1 MLLALLA
8 AAPDPGHAQRSVIE
22 GQLLSTQDNHPV
34 EFALVFMDEVRRSA
48 MSDVQ
53 GRFRFENIPAGH
65 HTLHATRIGFHPLT
79 HVFDL
84 TTEDTLRL
92 TLYMQS
98 DVLEVDE
105 IVIQGARTIGESEG
119 VEHEMEGD
127 ALRQHLG
134 TTIAETLDEE
144 PGLAMRSMGPAPARP
159 VMRGLGGERLLVL
172 ENGGQ
177 MGDMSQTSSDHALVI
192 DPLTADRLEIIR
204 GPEALLHGPNTL
216 AGAIN
221 VVRETVLSS
230 VPDQMHVS
238 MALQGQSVSSG
249 IATGGSISAPFRE
262 RYALRANGSVRTA
275 DDVRT
280 PQGTLGNTHIDTR
293 TASAGISR
301 ISEGGFIGVSGSLYD
316 TEYGIPGGF
325 IGAHPNGVSVEA
337 SREFAELRAERL
349 QPLSWMRRL
358 EMFGSWSR
366 YHHQE
371 FESSGA
377 LGIEY
382 GLLTWNARTVAYNGH
397 LGPFEHGAFGVSAQ
411 VRDYAAGGFAFT
423 PETIERTISA
433 FSYQDFHHNEWAV
446 QVGLRADLRNVMP
459 SETYTADIG
468 DIRERS
474 FSGLS
479 ASLSVER
486 PISQRTSFGLRAM
499 RGLRLPGIEELFSEG
514 PHLAAYSFE
523 VGNPDLSLEVGYGV
537 EATLR
542 HEGKRLRGMA
552 AVFHNQFDA
561 FIFPR
566 NTGELNYRIYVPI
579 YQYTGTDAVMT
590 GAEGRA
596 SLALMPG
603 WQVEQTV
610 SWVRGT
616 LTELDTPIPWTPP
629 LRSST
634 SVTWAAGS
642 WKTSFTL
649 RAMSRQDRLGPFE
662 EGTEGYAVPDASV
675 QYHMIAGGV
684 MHTFM
689 LAIDNLTDIT
699 YRDHLSRVKSIMPE
713 PGRNI
718 RLLYRSYF

>member
-1 MLLALLA
+1 MLLAIMA
-8 AAPDPGHAQRSVIE
+8 AAPDPGHAQRAVIE
-22 GQLLSTQDNHPV
+22 GQLLSSQDQYPV

-84 TTEDTLRL
+84 TTEDTLRI
-92 TLYMQS
+92 TLHMQS

-105 IVIQGARTIGESEG
+105 IIVQGVRTIGESEG

-230 VPDQMHVS
+230 APDQMHVS

-249 IATGGSISAPFRE
+249 IATGGSVSAPFRQ

-337 SREFAELRAERL
+337 SRESRSCA
-349 QPLSWMRRL
+349 PSVY
-358 EMFGSWSR
+358 SR
-366 YHHQE
+366 Y
-371 FESSGA
+371 
-377 LGIEY
+377 
-382 GLLTWNARTVAYNGH
+382 R
-397 LGPFEHGAFGVSAQ
+397 
-411 VRDYAAGGFAFT
+411 
-423 PETIERTISA
+423 
-433 FSYQDFHHNEWAV
+433 
-446 QVGLRADLRNVMP
+446 
-459 SETYTADIG
+459 
-468 DIRERS
+468 
-474 FSGLS
+474 
-479 ASLSVER
+479 
-486 PISQRTSFGLRAM
+486 
-499 RGLRLPGIEELFSEG
+499 
-514 PHLAAYSFE
+514 
-523 VGNPDLSLEVGYGV
+523 
-537 EATLR
+537 
-542 HEGKRLRGMA
+542 
-552 AVFHNQFDA
+552 
-561 FIFPR
+561 
-566 NTGELNYRIYVPI
+566 
-579 YQYTGTDAVMT
+579 
-590 GAEGRA
+590 
-596 SLALMPG
+596 
-603 WQVEQTV
+603 
-610 SWVRGT
+610 
-616 LTELDTPIPWTPP
+616 
-629 LRSST
+629 
-634 SVTWAAGS
+634 
-642 WKTSFTL
+642 
-649 RAMSRQDRLGPFE
+649 
-662 EGTEGYAVPDASV
+662 
-675 QYHMIAGGV
+675 
-684 MHTFM
+684 
-689 LAIDNLTDIT
+689 
-699 YRDHLSRVKSIMPE
+699 
-713 PGRNI
+713 
-718 RLLYRSYF
+718 